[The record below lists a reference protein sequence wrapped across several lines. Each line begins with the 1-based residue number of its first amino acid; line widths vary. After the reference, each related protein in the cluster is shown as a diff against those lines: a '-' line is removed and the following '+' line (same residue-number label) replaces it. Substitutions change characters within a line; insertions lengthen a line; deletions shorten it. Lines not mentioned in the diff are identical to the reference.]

1 MPIGFSL
8 INAFEGS
15 EGQVIVPGLGAV
27 VCTISKWSMRRK
39 GDNGPF
45 IFRGSLTYFNAALFN
60 NEDLTKHVIVKMTRD
75 KQYRVRGDRLAVS
88 NNTLL
93 MENAELCL
101 PE

>member
-1 MPIGFSL
+1 MSVGFSL
-8 INAFEGS
+8 INAFEGQD
-15 EGQVIVPGLGAV
+15 GKVTIPALGAV
-27 VCTISKWSMRRK
+27 VGTISKWSMRRK

-45 IFRGSLTYFNAALFN
+45 VFRATLAYVNASLFN
-60 NEDLTKHVIVKMTRD
+60 NEDLTKEIVVNMTRD
-75 KQYRVRGDRLAVS
+75 KQYRVRGDRPALA